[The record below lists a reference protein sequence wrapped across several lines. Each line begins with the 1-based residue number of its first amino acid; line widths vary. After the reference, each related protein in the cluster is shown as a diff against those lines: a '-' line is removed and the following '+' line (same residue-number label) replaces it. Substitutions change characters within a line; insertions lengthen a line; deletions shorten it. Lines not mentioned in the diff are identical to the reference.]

1 MRTARAL
8 TVVLI
13 SMVSLVTL
21 STRLESSAAAVTS
34 PAQDA
39 LHEVLPGDDL
49 RLIAGYYYGDARQW
63 ERIWNANRDQ
73 IRNPNRIEQG
83 SLLRIPDATVPTESY
98 ADFVARAR
106 RSLSPQIVLTIPA
119 VPPISS
125 AEARAPDGLS
135 ALPEPPAKPSPD
147 RAALPAPAKAPAPG
161 AGPIAPAPP
170 PVPVATPAQK
180 APSAT
185 PAAAAPAP
193 PQKAAAPAAPPAPQ
207 PTKAPAVAAAPPGA
221 QPPAPSATPAAAPA
235 KQATAPPAPAAAK
248 APGSPAAGPNKGAP
262 PPPPPKAWY
271 EEWGLDELVASPLFL
286 GGVAVVVLA
295 LGAILVIRR
304 RRSAASAVAEVP
316 E

>member
-8 TVVLI
+8 TVLLV
-13 SMVSLVTL
+13 SMVSLVAL
-21 STRLESSAAAVTS
+21 STRLESSAAAATAPS
-34 PAQDA
+34 QDA

-49 RLIAGYYYGDARQW
+49 RLIAGYYYGDTRQW

-73 IRNPNRIEQG
+73 VRNPNRIERG
-83 SLLRIPDATVPTESY
+83 SLLRIPDTTVPTESY
-98 ADFVARAR
+98 ADFVARTR
-106 RSLSPQIVLTIPA
+106 RPLPPQAVLTIPA

-125 AEARAPDGLS
+125 AEARAPEGLS

-161 AGPIAPAPP
+161 AGTTTPAPTP
-170 PVPVATPAQK
+170 APVAAL
-180 APSAT
+180 
-185 PAAAAPAP
+185 
-193 PQKAAAPAAPPAPQ
+193 PQKAAAPASPPAPQ
-207 PTKAPAVAAAPPGA
+207 PTKAPVVALTPPGA
-221 QPPAPSATPAAAPA
+221 QPPAPAPANQAAASP
-235 KQATAPPAPAAAK
+235 APPAAK
-248 APGSPAAGPNKGAP
+248 APGPPAAGPTKGAPAP
-262 PPPPPKAWY
+262 PPPKTWY
-271 EEWGLDELVASPLFL
+271 EEWGLDELVTSPLFL